1 MPLVIA
7 DTSLLVAFSGI
18 DRLDVLQGVF
28 PDVTISPAVLIELED
43 GDWKEATA
51 ALRAI
56 RAGGSIRIQDV
67 ASISLPIAPPA
78 SLGAGELQVL
88 SLAFQLRKSALIDDG
103 QACRFAERIAVP
115 VIRSLAILARAKEIE
130 LIEAVRPLVT
140 GMVQN
145 GIRFSPEVISSFL
158 AAMGES

>member
-18 DRLDVLQGVF
+18 DRLDVLRGVF
-28 PDVTISPAVLIELED
+28 PAVAIPSAVLSELEA

-56 RAGGSIRIQDV
+56 GAGDWIRIQDV

-88 SLAFQLRKSALIDDG
+88 SLALQLHKSALIDDG
-103 QACRFAERIAVP
+103 NACRFAERIGVP
-115 VIRSLAILARAKEIE
+115 VVRSLAILARAKEVE

-145 GIRFSPEVISSFL
+145 GIRFSPEVISRFL

>member
-28 PDVTISPAVLIELED
+28 PEVAIPPAVLVELEV

-56 RAGGSIRIQDV
+56 RAGDWIRMQHA
-67 ASISLPIAPPA
+67 ASISLPVAAPA

-88 SLAFQLRKSALIDDG
+88 SLAFQLGKSALIDDG
-103 QACRFAERIAVP
+103 QACWFAARIAVP

-130 LIEAVRPLVT
+130 LIEAARPLVI
-140 GMVQN
+140 GMLQN
-145 GIRFSPEVISSFL
+145 GIRFSPELISRFL
-158 AAMGES
+158 ATMGES